1 MTEYLLIVLVTF
13 VIIYALIKG
22 CSINV
27 NINVKQEFSAEDR
40 KLLEDLFNEEGE
52 PKDQFDVQDALDNVV
67 RSIND
72 IMLDQEDNVNG

>member
-52 PKDQFDVQDALDNVV
+52 PKGQFDVQDALDNVV